1 MTLSIPIQLGDQH
14 LPPLRATVR
23 LPPTYPDD
31 VPPVVT
37 DISSDWLDSP
47 TLRAVQ
53 DKLPELWVHEPVLWS
68 WWEWVGTGSFLSDL
82 GIDLSSLP
90 TDVQARIAN
99 FDADATQAEFLDQAF
114 ACGICFE
121 SKKGGRCVKLPC
133 GCVFC
138 QECIVAFW
146 SLAIKEGAVDSV
158 VCPSVECVKE
168 RRALDAS
175 TVESVVGPEATKRWQ
190 NLSEKRLVDRDKR
203 YCFCPR
209 EMCEALVSPKEEVK
223 KPALAPAEPR
233 KAAIRLDIGRSDEP
247 KRPAMSDASRWD
259 NYRQCGKC
267 DYSFCYLCR
276 ALWHGAH
283 TPCDIRDTHRAVR
296 EYLDADEAGKRSIE
310 HRLGQRNTEALFALI
325 RDYER
330 EQEALKWMEEHTT
343 PCPCCKAQI
352 EKSEG
357 CNHMSCTRCRSHFC
371 YRCGKTLSAADP
383 YKHFQQP
390 GSCYQ
395 KLFDYD
401 PNAGAWVHFDAAWF

>member
-1 MTLSIPIQLGDQH
+1 M
-14 LPPLRATVR
+14 
-23 LPPTYPDD
+23 
-31 VPPVVT
+31 PPVAT
-37 DISSDWLDSP
+37 DISCDWLDAL

-53 DKLPELWVHEPVLWS
+53 DRLQKLWQREPVLWS
-68 WWEWVGTGSFLSDL
+68 WWEWVGNGDFLAEL
-82 GIDLSSLP
+82 GIDLADLP
-90 TDVQARIAN
+90 TETQARIAS
-99 FDADATQAEFLDQAF
+99 FDKDAAQAEFEDQAF

-121 SKKGGRCVKLPC
+121 SKKGGKCVRLPSC

-168 RRALDAS
+168 RRSLDAA
-175 TVESVVGPEATKRWQ
+175 TVEAVVGRELTKRWQ
-190 NLSEKRLVDRDKR
+190 SLCEKRLVDRDKR

-209 EMCEALVSPKEEVK
+209 EMCEALVSPQAEAK
-223 KPALAPAEPR
+223 KAAPAPK
-233 KAAIRLDIGRSDEP
+233 KAAIHLDIGKSEEP

-259 NYRQCGKC
+259 NYRQCPKC
-267 DYSFCYLCR
+267 AYSFCYLCR

-296 EYLDADEAGKRSIE
+296 EYLDADEAGKRAIE
-310 HRLGQRNTEALFALI
+310 FRLGPRNTEALFALI

-343 PCPCCKAQI
+343 PCPCCRAQI

-371 YRCGKTLSAADP
+371 YRCGKTLPAADP

-390 GSCYQ
+390 GSCYN

-401 PNAGAWVHFDAAWF
+401 PHAGEWIPFEAAWF